1 MRTYVIAEGI
11 TVTLTNRTADAY
23 ENYLLAEKNLR
34 SALSREL
41 WWDELDEFLLER
53 DEAYARLIGER
64 RH

>member
-23 ENYLLAEKNLR
+23 ENYPLAEENRR
-34 SALSREL
+34 SAHGEEL
-41 WWDELDEFLLER
+41 WWDEYDELLLER